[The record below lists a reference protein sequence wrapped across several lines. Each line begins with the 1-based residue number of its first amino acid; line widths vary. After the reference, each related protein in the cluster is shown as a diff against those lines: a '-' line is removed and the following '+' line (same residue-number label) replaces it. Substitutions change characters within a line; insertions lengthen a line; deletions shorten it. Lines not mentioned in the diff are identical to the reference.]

1 MFKVYEENK
10 RLKKELEKLN
20 KIIEN
25 DSNESYKRIEMESLL
40 RGRIEDLLDKQVLL
54 QKEIVELSEKNYEL
68 AKKLTNDNTGKI
80 KDFINE
86 LEQNIQVDRSVDTK
100 LISGV
105 TYDYVIEKLKDIIK

>member
-25 DSNESYKRIEMESLL
+25 DSNKSYKRIETKSFL
-40 RGRIEDLLDKQVLL
+40 RGRIDELLDKQILL

-68 AKKLTNDNTGKI
+68 ARRLNK
-80 KDFINE
+80 
-86 LEQNIQVDRSVDTK
+86 
-100 LISGV
+100 
-105 TYDYVIEKLKDIIK
+105 